1 MNTKANK
8 LYKISLTEQK
18 VENMIPAKG
27 NSLFLIVL
35 QCAKALLKRII
46 LFSLFVFSSQAL
58 LAQDDD
64 FVFYSD
70 LARDWYQGGDYF
82 EWTST
87 TEDNNGRKVNVFYR
101 TWGDKS
107 NPKLVLIHGFPNSSF
122 DYYKMIPFLEE
133 DYHIATLDFP
143 GSGFSD
149 KPLDGYNY
157 MLAENAEIV
166 DFFVREVV
174 GFEDFA
180 LYTHDRGV
188 SIGLAFLG
196 NYLDNPDP
204 DYTVN
209 YHFLSN
215 SGMFLPLANLSPGQ
229 MRMLDI
235 DTAEQMLASRA
246 AQPRRTEGEPESL
259 AYADIFA
266 FNQGNISL
274 IYVGRYLLERQ
285 ANEVRWLENLPRSPV
300 PVAYLWGLADNV
312 NPIRIAN
319 HVWDTYLNDREV
331 KSSFWVL
338 PTAGHYPQRD
348 NPEEVAKIVRMA
360 LNGQIPDR
368 DVEDQFMRS
377 YGPSRSTEDAV
388 YVGHSIIEELDFPSS
403 IEYTPSGYRVLD

>member
-1 MNTKANK
+1 MR
-8 LYKISLTEQK
+8 S
-18 VENMIPAKG
+18 
-27 NSLFLIVL
+27 SLFRRLPVL
-35 QCAKALLKRII
+35 VFLLVNG
-46 LFSLFVFSSQAL
+46 LSV
-58 LAQDDD
+58 AQDSE

-70 LARDWYQGGDYF
+70 LANDWYVGGDYF

-87 TEDNNGRKVNVFYR
+87 TEDNNAAKVNVFYR

-107 NPKLVLIHGFPNSSF
+107 KPKLVLIHGFPNSSF
-122 DYYKMIPFLEE
+122 DYYKMIPYLEDE
-133 DYHIATLDFP
+133 YHIAALDFP

-166 DFFVREVV
+166 DHFVREVV

-180 LYTHDRGV
+180 LFTHDRGV

-196 NYLDNPDP
+196 NYLDNPSP
-204 DYTVN
+204 GYTVN

-215 SGMFLPLANLSPGQ
+215 SGMFLPLANLVPFQLTLLDADAGE
-229 MRMLDI
+229 RMI
-235 DTAEQMLASRA
+235 QARS

-259 AYADIFA
+259 AFSDIFA

-274 IYVGRYLLERQ
+274 LYVGRYLLERQ
-285 ANEVRWLENLPRSPV
+285 VNETRWLENLLRSPV
-300 PVAYLWGLADNV
+300 PVAYLWGLTDNV
-312 NPIRIAN
+312 NPIRIPN

-331 KSSFWVL
+331 ESSFWIL

-360 LNGQIPDR
+360 LTDQIPDR
-368 DVEDQFMRS
+368 EAESEFMRR
-377 YGPSRSTEDAV
+377 YGGSRAAEDAV
-388 YVGHSIIEELDFPSS
+388 FVGRSKIEELDFPSS
-403 IEYTPSGYRVLD
+403 IEYTPSGYRLID

>member
-1 MNTKANK
+1 MV
-8 LYKISLTEQK
+8 L
-18 VENMIPAKG
+18 AKRV
-27 NSLFLIVL
+27 FLPLSAGLCARTLPKGIVL
-35 QCAKALLKRII
+35 FALCI
-46 LFSLFVFSSQAL
+46 LSSQAL
-58 LAQDDD
+58 RAQDDD
-64 FVFYSD
+64 FVFYSE
-70 LARDWYQGGDYF
+70 LARDWYQGGSYF

-87 TEDNNGRKVNVFYR
+87 TEDNNAARVNVFYR
-101 TWGDKS
+101 TWGDES

-122 DYYKMIPFLEE
+122 DYYKLIPFLQD
-133 DYHIATLDFP
+133 DYHIATIDFP

-166 DFFVREVV
+166 DYFVREVV

-204 DYTVN
+204 GYTIN

-215 SGMFLPLANLSPGQ
+215 SGMFLPLANLSTAQ
-229 MRMLDI
+229 LRMLDTE
-235 DTAEQMLASRA
+235 TAEQMLAFRA
-246 AQPRRTEGEPESL
+246 AQPRLTEGDPESV
-259 AYADIFA
+259 AYSDIFA
-266 FNQGNISL
+266 FNQGNVSL

-319 HVWDTYLNDREV
+319 HVWNTYLNDREV
-331 KSSFWVL
+331 ESSFWVL
-338 PTAGHYPQRD
+338 PAAGHYPQLD
-348 NPEEVAKIVRMA
+348 NPQEVAKVIRMA
-360 LNGQIPDR
+360 LTGQVPDR
-368 DVEDQFMRS
+368 GSESSFMRS
-377 YGPSRSTEDAV
+377 YGESRAGDDAV
-388 YVGHSIIEELDFPSS
+388 FVGHSIIEKLDFPSS
-403 IEYTPSGYRVLD
+403 IEYTPSGYRVIEYINLDR

>member
-1 MNTKANK
+1 MALIIRRLLGPSQ
-8 LYKISLTEQK
+8 LYRFWVLLQNISRF
-18 VENMIPAKG
+18 
-27 NSLFLIVL
+27 SLFLLV
-35 QCAKALLKRII
+35 
-46 LFSLFVFSSQAL
+46 SQVSI
-58 LAQDDD
+58 AQDDD

-70 LARDWYQGGDYF
+70 LSRDWYQGGDYF

-87 TEDNNGRKVNVFYR
+87 TEDNNDAKVNVFYR
-101 TWGDKS
+101 TWGDETK
-107 NPKLVLIHGFPNSSF
+107 PKLVLIHGFPNSSF
-122 DYYKMIPFLEE
+122 DYYKMIPFLEGE
-133 DYHIATLDFP
+133 FHIAALDFP

-149 KPLDGYNY
+149 KPLNGFNY

-166 DFFVREVV
+166 DYFVREVV

-196 NYLDNPDP
+196 NYLNNPDP
-204 DYTVN
+204 GYSVN

-229 MRMLDI
+229 LRMLDTA
-235 DTAEQMLASRA
+235 TAEQMLASRA

-259 AYADIFA
+259 AYSDIFA

-285 ANEVRWLENLPRSPV
+285 ANEVRWLENLPRSPI

-312 NPIRIAN
+312 NPVRISN
-319 HVWDTYLNDREV
+319 HVWDTYLNEREAQ
-331 KSSFWVL
+331 STFWIL

-348 NPEEVAKIVRMA
+348 NPEEVAKVIQLA
-360 LNGQIPDR
+360 LSGQLPDR
-368 DVEDQFMRS
+368 EAEDDFMRR
-377 YGPSRSTEDAV
+377 YGASRDAEDAV
-388 YVGHSIIEELDFPSS
+388 LVGHSKIEELDFPSS
-403 IEYTPSGYRVLD
+403 IEYTPSGYRVID